1 MKGFSG
7 RLSISQLRL
16 IVHSHVSIRH
26 HFLLYLFVSFF
37 CSLFLAASSSGWR
50 PPTPKEGNGDLVVRY
65 NDLQCSFG
73 SEDNECNACVAGV
86 GYSLWNDKRRQESFQ
101 TGRDA
106 AGSALKAT
114 SCRSTSLGASPS
126 SNRKNRRYYE
136 STASKTLPRSASSTT
151 RGA

>member
-16 IVHSHVSIRH
+16 IVHSHPLPRKAMAISS
-26 HFLLYLFVSFF
+26 FVTMCGS
-37 CSLFLAASSSGWR
+37 A
-50 PPTPKEGNGDLVVRY
+50 
-65 NDLQCSFG
+65 DLQCSFG